1 MRILNPERRRTSR
14 MYLHSQAQK
23 ALFDYVQEL
32 QLPKDI
38 LRKCANYMGEAW
50 EFIPTINNV
59 PQTALALIY
68 LVIRT
73 KKIQIP
79 LKEFTKLLQKSDASK
94 KRRDLLRT
102 VSRLAIY
109 FGIKIG
115 PASPE
120 EYTTYL
126 IKQLQESKAISGRLH
141 NAKIWIRFYFEWLTF
156 YALQLNKF
164 LTPDIRRGRN
174 PLNLAAAV
182 LCGADYL
189 IGLDN
194 CKRRGFITQIAIIQA
209 AELKDPSVRENYLGI
224 VKPILQSQEFEST
237 FQKWRL

>member
-1 MRILNPERRRTSR
+1 MRAINPERRRTSR
-14 MYLHSQAQK
+14 MYFHSQAQK
-23 ALFDYVQEL
+23 VLFDYILEL
-32 QLPKDI
+32 QLPNGI
-38 LRKCANYMGEAW
+38 LSKCANFMGEAW
-50 EFIPTINNV
+50 ELIPTINDV

-68 LVIRT
+68 LVMRKT
-73 KKIQIP
+73 KTQIP
-79 LKEFTKLLQKSDASK
+79 VKELTKLLQKSDASK

-109 FGIKIG
+109 FGIKTG
-115 PASPE
+115 PTSPE

-126 IKQLQESKAISGRLH
+126 IKQLQESKLISDRLH
-141 NAKIWIRFYFEWLTF
+141 NAKVWIDFYIEWLAF
-156 YALQLNKF
+156 NALQLNKF
-164 LTPDIRRGRN
+164 LTPGIKRGRN

-194 CKRRGFITQIAIIQA
+194 DKKRGFITQRLIIQA
-209 AELKDPSVRENYLGI
+209 AELKDPSVRELYLTV

-237 FQKWRL
+237 FQKWKL